1 MVLPIACMR
10 MLPFAIRDRRMGV
23 VLPEEEENGLVSV
36 LELLGVVLEL
46 LGSLELL
53 LCVVLELL
61 GSLELL
67 LGVVLELLGSLE
79 VLLGVVLE
87 LLGSLELLLG
97 VTLEL
102 LGTSEAEIIVRFV
115 PLTANAHSALLSAKF
130 GRKELPFFTA
140 IISAA
145 YESKSRV

>member
-1 MVLPIACMR
+1 MVEYMRLPCRLYTSTFALLGRFSSVMAFPIACMR
-10 MLPFAIRDRRMGV
+10 ILPLAIRDRRMGV
-23 VLPEEEENGLVSV
+23 GSPEEEEDGLVSV
-36 LELLGVVLEL
+36 LELLGIALEL

-53 LCVVLELL
+53 LSVALELL

-67 LGVVLELLGSLE
+67 LSAGASVAGIM
-79 VLLGVVLE
+79 
-87 LLGSLELLLG
+87 
-97 VTLEL
+97 
-102 LGTSEAEIIVRFV
+102 ARFV

-140 IISAA
+140 IISSA